1 MALIPH
7 YRKYITDI
15 GTFLVSCSRNR
26 EEKEKPDI
34 LHNDP
39 NTHLSFSF
47 LAYCILYNT
56 LALRA
61 SFFAY
66 FTKKMW
72 ECPEKIRKSP
82 KHMVSKTNHSYAWRM
97 KKSSL

>member
-61 SFFAY
+61 SFFCL
-66 FTKKMW
+66 FHQKDVGMPRKNKKITQTYG
-72 ECPEKIRKSP
+72 K
-82 KHMVSKTNHSYAWRM
+82 
-97 KKSSL
+97 